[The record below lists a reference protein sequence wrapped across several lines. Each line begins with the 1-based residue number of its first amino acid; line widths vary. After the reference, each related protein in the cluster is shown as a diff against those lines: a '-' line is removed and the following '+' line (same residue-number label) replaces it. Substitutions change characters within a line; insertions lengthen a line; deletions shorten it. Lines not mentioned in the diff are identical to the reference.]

1 MIAPLESTW
10 KYYSVEGFTIKKDNR
25 GRRQYTDNDI
35 MVIEKLIELSKYD
48 ARKGSEDDRAANRE
62 GYSGSN

>member
-1 MIAPLESTW
+1 MEVLQR
-10 KYYSVEGFTIKKDNR
+10 EGFTIKKDNR

>member
-1 MIAPLESTW
+1 ME
-10 KYYSVEGFTIKKDNR
+10 VQREEFTVKKDNR
-25 GRRQYTDNDI
+25 GRRQNTYNNI

-62 GYSGSN
+62 G

>member
-1 MIAPLESTW
+1 MEVLQC
-10 KYYSVEGFTIKKDNR
+10 EGFTIKKDNR